1 MLNIKGKQHLWARCD
16 KHGWLWKR
24 TGRQGSWTRH
34 WVVVKG
40 SLLVIFPD
48 DKVLPLFW
56 RLPVVFA
63 PPAASRN
70 NFLASYYDADL
81 YRRVSLQRLSDCTQ
95 TLL

>member
-24 TGRQGSWTRH
+24 AGRQGPWTRH

-48 DKVLPLFW
+48 DKVLSPLLE
-56 RLPVVFA
+56 LPVVFA
-63 PPAASRN
+63 PRAASRN
-70 NFLASYYDADL
+70 KFLPSYYDADL
-81 YRRVSLQRLSDCTQ
+81 HRRMSLQRPSDCTQ